1 MASSIARLDNVEN
14 GILTTSRAGR
24 RLCRKLLLGKLAGL
38 RHGSLRLIEGAGEGA
53 DFGAADA
60 PGQSGAELRSLLQ
73 VHDDLLYPKVVFGG
87 AIGAA
92 EAYIAGAWSTDD
104 LVRLQR
110 LFLRNR
116 ETLEGLDRGFGRL
129 SKPFHLLAQLLRANS
144 RTGSRRNIEAHYDL
158 SNEFFSLFLD
168 SRRMYSSAV
177 YPTAGSSL
185 EEAQE
190 TKLDRLCRK
199 LELAPADHLLEIGT
213 GWGGFAIFAA
223 SRYGCRVTTTTISR
237 EQFQYARAQV
247 REAGLEERV
256 TVLLED
262 YRDLRG
268 NFDKLVSIEMIEAV
282 GHEYLDGF
290 FRVCADRLAPHGL
303 MALQAITIADR
314 HYAAARRSVD
324 FIQRYVFPGSAIP
337 SYGSLAAAIGRTG
350 DLQVVHVEDIGPHYA
365 TTLREWRRRFL
376 AQKGAV
382 KALGFS
388 ERFVRLW
395 EYYLCYCEAG
405 FLERAT
411 GDLQLVLAKS
421 ENRSAPLLGAL

>member
-1 MASSIARLDNVEN
+1 MDDSIARLENVEH
-14 GILTTSRAGR
+14 GLLTASRTLR
-24 RLCRKLLLGKLAGL
+24 RLCRRLLLAKLGSL
-38 RHGSLRLIEGAGEGA
+38 RHGSLRLVEDGGEGA
-53 DFGAADA
+53 EIGAEA
-60 PGQSGAELRSLLQ
+60 PGELRSLIQ

-92 EAYIAGAWSTDD
+92 EAYVAGAWSSDD
-104 LVRLQR
+104 LTRVQR

-116 ETLEGLDRGFGRL
+116 ETLQSLDRGLGRAM
-129 SKPFHLLAQLLRANS
+129 KPLHLLGQWLRANS
-144 RTGSRRNIEAHYDL
+144 RRGSRRNIGAHYDL

-168 SRRMYSSAV
+168 ERRMYSSAIFASAA
-177 YPTAGSSL
+177 TTL

-190 TKLDRLCRK
+190 AKLDRLCKK
-199 LELAPADHLLEIGT
+199 LELSPADHLLEIGT

-237 EQFQYARAQV
+237 EQYAYAREAV
-247 REAGLEERV
+247 RAAGLEGQV

-268 NFDKLVSIEMIEAV
+268 SFDKLVSIEMIEAV
-282 GHEYLDGF
+282 GHEHLERF
-290 FRVCADRLAPHGL
+290 FRVCSERLAPHGL

-314 HYAAARRSVD
+314 FYPAARRSVD
-324 FIQRYVFPGSAIP
+324 FIQRYIFPGSAIP
-337 SYGSLAAAIGRTG
+337 SYGSLAQAIARAS
-350 DLQVVHVEDIGPHYA
+350 DLQVQHLEDIGPHYA

-388 ERFVRLW
+388 DRFLRLW
-395 EYYLCYCEAG
+395 EYYLSYCEAG

-421 ENRSAPLLGAL
+421 ENRREPLLGAL

>member
-1 MASSIARLDNVEN
+1 MDDSIARLENVEH
-14 GILTTSRAGR
+14 GLLTASRTLR
-24 RLCRKLLLGKLAGL
+24 RLCRRLLLAKLGSL
-38 RHGSLRLIEGAGEGA
+38 RHGALRLVEDGGEGA
-53 DFGAADA
+53 EIGTEA
-60 PGQSGAELRSLLQ
+60 PGELRSLIQ

-92 EAYIAGAWSTDD
+92 EAYVAGAWSSDD
-104 LVRLQR
+104 LTRVQR

-116 ETLEGLDRGFGRL
+116 ETLQSLDRGFGRAM
-129 SKPFHLLAQLLRANS
+129 KPLHLLGQWLRANS
-144 RTGSRRNIEAHYDL
+144 RRGSRRNIGAHYDL

-168 SRRMYSSAV
+168 ERRMYSSAIFESAA
-177 YPTAGSSL
+177 TTL
-185 EEAQE
+185 DEAQE
-190 TKLDRLCRK
+190 AKLDRLCKK
-199 LELAPADHLLEIGT
+199 LELSPADHLLEIGT

-237 EQFQYARAQV
+237 EQYAYAREAV
-247 REAGLEERV
+247 RAAGLEGQV

-268 NFDKLVSIEMIEAV
+268 SFDKLVSIEMIEAV
-282 GHEYLDGF
+282 GHEHLERF
-290 FRVCADRLAPHGL
+290 FRVCSERLAPHGL

-314 HYAAARRSVD
+314 FYPAARRSVD
-324 FIQRYVFPGSAIP
+324 FIQRYIFPGSAIP
-337 SYGSLAAAIGRTG
+337 SHGSLAEAIARAG
-350 DLQVVHVEDIGPHYA
+350 DLQVQHLEDIGPHYA

-388 ERFVRLW
+388 DRFLRLW
-395 EYYLCYCEAG
+395 EYYLSYCEAG

-421 ENRSAPLLGAL
+421 ENRREPLLGAL